1 MSDIA
6 IEKSWQVLQTHGADI
21 APLHMRDLFAK
32 DPERAQQFWREGA
45 GLTLDYSK
53 NRILPETM
61 GHLLAL
67 ARAARFEQK
76 RAALFAGEK
85 INITENR
92 AVLHMALRDHREHI
106 YKVDGKD
113 VMPLVL
119 AERARMKSFCA
130 DIQAG
135 KRVGATGKKLT
146 TIVNIGIGG
155 SDLGPAMV
163 CDALKPYWREGQ
175 RVFFVS
181 NVDGAD
187 LAGVLRQIDPET
199 TLFLI
204 ASKTFTTQETMR
216 NAQSARQ
223 WFLQQGHSDA
233 DIAKHF
239 VALSTNLEAVSAF
252 GIDADNMFRFWD
264 WVGGRYSLWSAI
276 GLSIALTIGYDNFE
290 KLLTGAH
297 DMDRHFQ
304 QTPMDDNLPVLL
316 ALMGIW
322 NRNILGV
329 SAHAILPYDQS
340 LHRFPAFLQQAEM
353 ESNGKSVKLDGT
365 NVVGETC
372 PVIFGEP
379 GTNGQ
384 HAFYQMLHQGT
395 DIVSA
400 DFIAPA
406 CSHYEIGDHH
416 AKLLA
421 NFLAQPQALMQGK
434 TLAEVKAEMKQMGVA
449 EDDIEKI
456 APHRVFP
463 GNRPSNAI
471 IFETLTPQILGAL
484 IALYEHKIFT
494 QGVIW
499 QINSFDQWGVELGKQ
514 MAGAI
519 LPEISVSGET
529 KPKASAYDAS
539 TNRLLDHLNA
549 MRFGKE
555 RGRS

>member
-6 IEKSWQVLQTHGADI
+6 IEKSWQVLQTHGAEM
-21 APLHMRDLFAK
+21 ASLHMRDLFAK
-32 DPERAQQFWREGA
+32 NPKRAQKFWREGA
-45 GLTLDYSK
+45 GLALDFSK

-61 GHLLAL
+61 THLLAL
-67 ARAARFEQK
+67 AKAAGLEQK

-85 INITENR
+85 INTTEDR
-92 AVLHMALRDHREHI
+92 AVLHMALRDHREGL

-119 AERARMKSFCA
+119 AERAKMKSFCA
-130 DIQAG
+130 DIHSG
-135 KRVGATGKKLT
+135 KRLGASGKKLT

-163 CDALKPYWREGQ
+163 CEALKPYWLQGQ

-187 LAGVLRQIDPET
+187 LAGVLQQIDPET

-204 ASKTFTTQETMR
+204 ASKTFTTQETMT

-223 WFLQQGHSDA
+223 WFLAQGRSKA
-233 DIAKHF
+233 DIARHF
-239 VALSTNLEAVSAF
+239 VALSTNSQAVSEF
-252 GIDADNMFRFWD
+252 GIDGDNMFRFWD

-276 GLSIALTIGYDNFE
+276 GLSIALTVGYDNFE
-290 KLLTGAH
+290 KLLMGAH
-297 DMDRHFQ
+297 EMDRHFQ
-304 QTPMDDNLPVLL
+304 QAPMEDNLPILL
-316 ALMGIW
+316 ALIAIW
-322 NRNILGV
+322 NRNILGM
-329 SAHAILPYDQS
+329 SAHAVLPYDQS
-340 LHRFPAFLQQAEM
+340 LNRFPAFLQQAEM

-365 NVVGETC
+365 SVTGETC

-395 DIVSA
+395 DIISA

-406 CSHYEIGDHH
+406 RSHYEMGDHH

-434 TLAEVKAEMKQMGVA
+434 SLAEVKAEMKRAGA
-449 EDDIEKI
+449 SDGDIETI

-471 IFETLTPQILGAL
+471 IFEKLTPQSLGAL

-519 LPEISVSGET
+519 LPELSVSGEA
-529 KPKASAYDAS
+529 KPKVSKHDAS
-539 TNRLLDHLNA
+539 TNRLLNHLND
-549 MRFGKE
+549 MRQSGA
-555 RGRS
+555 